1 MRTKT
6 AIRYFGTAAELAR
19 RLGISRQSVHDW
31 QGKVPEGRQ
40 YQLEIL
46 TNGALRAK
54 RPPSMRNAQPVPNG
68 NPAR

>member
-6 AIRYFGTAAELAR
+6 AIKHFGSAAELAR
-19 RLGISRQSVHDW
+19 HLGISRQSIHDW
-31 QGKVPEGRQ
+31 GDEVPEGRQ

-54 RPPSMRNAQPVPNG
+54 RPPSMQQRMN
-68 NPAR
+68 